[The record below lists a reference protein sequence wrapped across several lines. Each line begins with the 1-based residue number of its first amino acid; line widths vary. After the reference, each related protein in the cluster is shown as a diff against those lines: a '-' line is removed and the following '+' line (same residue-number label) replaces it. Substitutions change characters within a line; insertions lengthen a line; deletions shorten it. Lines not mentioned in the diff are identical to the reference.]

1 VALATLAMI
10 TANGG
15 ITSATAETMTA
26 ASVEYR
32 SITAQDKT
40 NRPMQVA
47 MSAKYQ
53 RLSRRDGC
61 GPAGPFGSVSLPVTS
76 VRCPAARRPKHDMPG
91 RGSRRRGVRALG
103 AGPVMFICMFD
114 EDALLEGLNE
124 QQRQAVTH
132 RGGPLL
138 VLAGAGTGKTRTLVG
153 RAAWLRGGQ
162 GVPASRI
169 LLLTFTRRAASDMLA
184 RAAAWFDG
192 SSERICGGTFHAIA
206 HKIIRQHAESFS
218 LPPQF
223 TILDPGD
230 TVDILDV
237 LRPDHGLAEGGQRAP
252 RAAACA
258 DIYTRCVNTG
268 RPVSEVVTAGFP
280 WCVPFT
286 GQLAGLFRGYTA
298 HKRARHLLDFDD
310 LLLLWQAALADPA
323 AGPVLRSMFDA
334 VLVDEYQDVNAVQAS
349 IVRLLQPDGKQ
360 LTCVGDDAQAI
371 YGFRGASPAHL
382 RQLTADY
389 PGLEIVRLGRNYRS
403 RQGVLDLANVIRS
416 SAPGGLGPAAA
427 GGKASRVVPPQG
439 GSGGMGPPGK
449 EGASSASGLD
459 LTLTGDRG
467 AGMAPLLVRCHDE
480 ATQAR
485 EICARVLDAH
495 EDGAALQDQAVLVRA
510 AHHSDIL
517 EIELSARK
525 IPYVKFGGL
534 RFTDTAHVKDFLA
547 AARTLANP
555 ADDLAWFRLLRLHEG
570 IGPVH
575 ARRVLAALVPGP
587 DGPADGPADGREQ
600 AVEAAPA
607 RSRRALAATF
617 GRLADAAALAAAS
630 EQAPALLAIVD
641 PLIRARY
648 PDAVV
653 RIADLQRLA
662 DVAAA
667 QPSLH
672 DALAEL
678 TLDPPVSASD
688 LAGPPRLDEDYLTIS
703 TIHAAKG
710 LEWPIVHLPQ
720 LVDGAL
726 PSDMALGD
734 PDGLAEEHRLFYVAI
749 TRARD
754 HLYLY
759 APQRL
764 HIHRRGRDDR
774 HGFGQLTR
782 FLDAGALAACD
793 SATAAP
799 LAPALPAVG
808 ALAARVDAAL
818 GSLWDG

>member
-1 VALATLAMI
+1 
-10 TANGG
+10 
-15 ITSATAETMTA
+15 
-26 ASVEYR
+26 
-32 SITAQDKT
+32 
-40 NRPMQVA
+40 
-47 MSAKYQ
+47 
-53 RLSRRDGC
+53 
-61 GPAGPFGSVSLPVTS
+61 
-76 VRCPAARRPKHDMPG
+76 
-91 RGSRRRGVRALG
+91 
-103 AGPVMFICMFD
+103 MFICMFD
-114 EDALLEGLNE
+114 ESAVLDGLNDK
-124 QQRQAVTH
+124 QRRAVTH
-132 RGGPLL
+132 QGGPLL
-138 VLAGAGTGKTRTLVG
+138 VLAGAGTGKTRTLVA
-153 RAAWLRGGQ
+153 RAAWLHGSQ
-162 GVPASRI
+162 GVPANRI

-184 RAAAWFDG
+184 RAAAWFEG
-192 SSERICGGTFHAIA
+192 SFQGPDRICGGTFHAIA

-223 TILDPGD
+223 TILDQGD
-230 TVDILDV
+230 ATDLLDV
-237 LRPDHGLAEGGQRAP
+237 LRPDHGLDGTGQRAP

-268 RPVSEVVTAGFP
+268 RPVSEVVTAGFS
-280 WCVPFT
+280 WCKPFT
-286 GQLAGLFRGYTA
+286 AQLAALFRAYTA
-298 HKRARHLLDFDD
+298 RKRARNLLDFDD

-323 AGPVLRSMFDA
+323 AGPVLRGMFDA

-371 YGFRGASPAHL
+371 YGFRGADPAHL
-382 RQLTADY
+382 RRLTADY
-389 PGLEIVRLGRNYRS
+389 SRLDIVRLDRNYRS
-403 RQGVLDLANVIRS
+403 RQGVLDLANVIRPS
-416 SAPGGLGPAAA
+416 SALPGGA
-427 GGKASRVVPPQG
+427 RG
-439 GSGGMGPPGK
+439 GSGFRPPRS
-449 EGASSASGLD
+449 EQSLD

-467 AGMAPLLVRCHDE
+467 QGMAPLLVRCHDE

-485 EICARVLDAH
+485 EICARVLEAH
-495 EDGAALQDQAVLVRA
+495 EDGAALRDQAVLVRA
-510 AHHSDIL
+510 AHHSDML

-525 IPYVKFGGL
+525 VPYVKFGGL

-547 AARTLANP
+547 AARILVNP
-555 ADDLAWFRLLRLHEG
+555 ADELAWFRLLRLHEG
-570 IGPVH
+570 IGPAH
-575 ARRVLAALVPGP
+575 ARRVLDALDPGGDAGPP
-587 DGPADGPADGREQ
+587 DGWAP
-600 AVEAAPA
+600 AVESAPA
-607 RSRRALAATF
+607 RSRRALAATL
-617 GRLADAAALAAAS
+617 GRLADAAQPEAATRQIAAEQTAAA
-630 EQAPALLAIVD
+630 QATAVLALLD

-648 PDAVV
+648 PDATA
-653 RIADLQRLA
+653 RISDLQRLA
-662 DVAAA
+662 DAAGA

-672 DALAEL
+672 DVLAEL

-710 LEWPIVHLPQ
+710 LEWPIVHLPH

-734 PDGLAEEHRLFYVAI
+734 PGGLAEEHRLFYVAI

-782 FLDAGALAACD
+782 FLDAEALAACE

-799 LAPALPAVG
+799 LAPVLPAVG
-808 ALAARVDAAL
+808 SLATKVDAAL
-818 GSLWDG
+818 GALWDG

>member
-1 VALATLAMI
+1 
-10 TANGG
+10 
-15 ITSATAETMTA
+15 
-26 ASVEYR
+26 
-32 SITAQDKT
+32 
-40 NRPMQVA
+40 
-47 MSAKYQ
+47 
-53 RLSRRDGC
+53 
-61 GPAGPFGSVSLPVTS
+61 
-76 VRCPAARRPKHDMPG
+76 
-91 RGSRRRGVRALG
+91 
-103 AGPVMFICMFD
+103 MFISMFD
-114 EDALLEGLNE
+114 ESDVLDGLNE
-124 QQRQAVTH
+124 QQRRAVTH
-132 RGGPLL
+132 QGGPLL
-138 VLAGAGTGKTRTLVG
+138 VLAGAGTGKTRTLVA
-153 RAAWLRGGQ
+153 RAAWLRGAQ
-162 GVPASRI
+162 GMPADRI

-184 RAAAWFDG
+184 RAAAG

-230 TVDILDV
+230 VADILDV
-237 LRPDHGLAEGGQRAP
+237 LRPDHGLAETGLTGLGQRAP

-268 RPVSEVVTAGFP
+268 RPVSEVVTASFP
-280 WCVPFT
+280 WCAPFT
-286 GQLAGLFRGYTA
+286 GQLAALFRAYTA
-298 HKRARHLLDFDD
+298 RKRARHLLDFDD
-310 LLLLWQAALADPA
+310 LLLLWQAALADPV
-323 AGPVLRSMFDA
+323 AGPVLRGMFDA

-360 LTCVGDDAQAI
+360 LTCVGDDAQSI
-371 YGFRGASPAHL
+371 YGFRGADPAHL
-382 RQLTADY
+382 RQLAGDH
-389 PGLEIVRLGRNYRS
+389 PGLEIVRLDRNYRS
-403 RQGVLDLANVIRS
+403 RQGILDLANLIRP
-416 SAPGGLGPAAA
+416 SAP
-427 GGKASRVVPPQG
+427 
-439 GSGGMGPPGK
+439 
-449 EGASSASGLD
+449 GLD

-467 AGMAPLLVRCHDE
+467 PGQFGEFGLAPLLVRCHDE

-485 EICARVLDAH
+485 EICARVLAAH
-495 EDGAALQDQAVLVRA
+495 EDGAALRDQAVLVRA

-547 AARTLANP
+547 AARILANP

-575 ARRVLAALVPGP
+575 ARRILAAL
-587 DGPADGPADGREQ
+587 DQDAPADGWRQ
-600 AVEAAPA
+600 AIEAAPA
-607 RSRRALAATF
+607 RSRRALAATL
-617 GRLADAAALAAAS
+617 GRLTDAAGDPAGPAAAAS
-630 EQAPALLAIVD
+630 QAGAILVILD

-648 PDAVV
+648 PDAAV
-653 RIADLQRLA
+653 RLTDLQRLA
-662 DVAAA
+662 DAAAA

-678 TLDPPVSASD
+678 TLDPPVSAAD

-710 LEWPIVHLPQ
+710 LEWPIVHLSH

-734 PDGLAEEHRLFYVAI
+734 PGGLAEEHRLFYVAI

-764 HIHRRGRDDR
+764 HYHRRGRDDR

-782 FLDAGALAACD
+782 FLHREALAACD
-793 SATAAP
+793 SVTAAP
-799 LAPALPAVG
+799 LVPALPAVG
-808 ALAARVDAAL
+808 ALTVTVDTAL
-818 GSLWDG
+818 DSLWDG

>member
-1 VALATLAMI
+1 MALATFATI

-15 ITSATAETMTA
+15 IASATIETMTA
-26 ASVEYR
+26 ASVENR
-32 SITAQDKT
+32 SSTAQDKT
-40 NRPMQVA
+40 NMPMQRV

-53 RLSRRDGC
+53 RLSAREGC
-61 GPAGPFGSVSLPVTS
+61 GPAGPFGSMSWPAMSVAVPARPLPQTRPPGWVWAG
-76 VRCPAARRPKHDMPG
+76 AAY
-91 RGSRRRGVRALG
+91 AFAG
-103 AGPVMFICMFD
+103 AGLVMFICMFD
-114 EDALLEGLNE
+114 ESDVLDGLNE
-124 QQRQAVTH
+124 QQRRAVTH
-132 RGGPLL
+132 QGGPLL
-138 VLAGAGTGKTRTLVG
+138 VLAGAGTGKTRTLVA
-153 RAAWLRGGQ
+153 RAAWLRCAQ

-184 RAAAWFDG
+184 RAAAG
-192 SSERICGGTFHAIA
+192 SGDSAERICGGTFHAIA

-230 TVDILDV
+230 VADILDV
-237 LRPDHGLAEGGQRAP
+237 LRPEHGLADTGQRAP

-268 RPVSEVVTAGFP
+268 RPVSEVVTASFP
-280 WCVPFT
+280 WCAPFT
-286 GQLAGLFRGYTA
+286 GQLAGLFRAYTA
-298 HKRARHLLDFDD
+298 RKRARHLLDFDD
-310 LLLLWQAALADPA
+310 LLLLWQAALADPV
-323 AGPVLRSMFDA
+323 AGPVLRGMFDA

-371 YGFRGASPAHL
+371 YGFRGADPAHL
-382 RQLTADY
+382 RQLAADY
-389 PGLEIVRLGRNYRS
+389 SGLEIVRLDRNYRS
-403 RQGVLDLANVIRS
+403 RQDILDLANLIRP
-416 SAPGGLGPAAA
+416 SAP
-427 GGKASRVVPPQG
+427 
-439 GSGGMGPPGK
+439 
-449 EGASSASGLD
+449 GLD

-467 AGMAPLLVRCHDE
+467 AGMTPLLVRCHDE

-485 EICARVLDAH
+485 EICARVLAAH
-495 EDGAALQDQAVLVRA
+495 EDGAALRDQAVLVRA
-510 AHHSDIL
+510 AHHGDIL
-517 EIELSARK
+517 EVELSARK

-547 AARTLANP
+547 AARILANS

-575 ARRVLAALVPGP
+575 ARRVLAALAPGQ
-587 DGPADGPADGREQ
+587 DGPASGWQQSGWQQ
-600 AVEAAPA
+600 AIDAAPA
-607 RSRRALAATF
+607 RSRPALAATL
-617 GRLADAAALAAAS
+617 GRLADAAGD
-630 EQAPALLAIVD
+630 PVGAILVILD
-641 PLIRARY
+641 PLVRARY
-648 PDAVV
+648 PDAAV
-653 RIADLQRLA
+653 RITDLQRLA
-662 DVAAA
+662 DAAAA

-710 LEWPIVHLPQ
+710 LEWPTVHLSH

-734 PDGLAEEHRLFYVAI
+734 PGGLAEEHRLFYVAI

-764 HIHRRGRDDR
+764 HYHRRGRDDR

-782 FLDAGALAACD
+782 FLHPEALAACD
-793 SATAAP
+793 STTAAP
-799 LAPALPAVG
+799 LASALPAVG
-808 ALAARVDAAL
+808 PLTVTVDAAL

>member
-1 VALATLAMI
+1 
-10 TANGG
+10 
-15 ITSATAETMTA
+15 
-26 ASVEYR
+26 
-32 SITAQDKT
+32 
-40 NRPMQVA
+40 
-47 MSAKYQ
+47 
-53 RLSRRDGC
+53 
-61 GPAGPFGSVSLPVTS
+61 
-76 VRCPAARRPKHDMPG
+76 
-91 RGSRRRGVRALG
+91 
-103 AGPVMFICMFD
+103 MFICMFD
-114 EDALLEGLNE
+114 ESIVLDGLNE
-124 QQRQAVTH
+124 QQRRAVTH
-132 RGGPLL
+132 QGGPLL
-138 VLAGAGTGKTRTLVG
+138 VLAGAGTGKTRTLVA
-153 RAAWLRGGQ
+153 RAAWLRGSQ

-184 RAAAWFDG
+184 RAAAGWDG
-192 SSERICGGTFHAIA
+192 SARGSERICGGTFHAIA

-237 LRPDHGLAEGGQRAP
+237 LRPDHGLADTGPPGPGLAGPGPAGTRQRAP

-280 WCVPFT
+280 WCVPFIS
-286 GQLAGLFRGYTA
+286 QLAGLFRAYTA
-298 HKRARHLLDFDD
+298 RKRARHLLDFDD
-310 LLLLWQAALADPA
+310 LLLLWQAALADPV
-323 AGPVLRSMFDA
+323 AGPVLRGMFDA

-371 YGFRGASPAHL
+371 YGFRGADPAHL
-382 RQLTADY
+382 RQLTAEY
-389 PGLEIVRLGRNYRS
+389 PGLDIVRLDRNYRS
-403 RQGVLDLANVIRS
+403 RQGVLDLANVIRP
-416 SAPGGLGPAAA
+416 SAP
-427 GGKASRVVPPQG
+427 
-439 GSGGMGPPGK
+439 
-449 EGASSASGLD
+449 GLD

-467 AGMAPLLVRCHDE
+467 PGMAPLLVRCHDE

-495 EDGAALQDQAVLVRA
+495 EDGAALRDQAVLVRA

-547 AARTLANP
+547 AARILANP
-555 ADDLAWFRLLRLHEG
+555 ADDMAWFRLLRLHEG

-575 ARRVLAALVPGP
+575 ARRVLDALFPGP
-587 DGPADGPADGREQ
+587 GGPADGWEDLADGWAQ

-607 RSRRALAATF
+607 RSRRALAATL
-617 GRLADAAALAAAS
+617 GRLADAARPGTGASRGTGASGTGASGTGAPAMAAAIL
-630 EQAPALLAIVD
+630 ALLD

-648 PDAVV
+648 PDAAV
-653 RIADLQRLA
+653 RITDLQRLA
-662 DVAAA
+662 DAAAA

-710 LEWPIVHLPQ
+710 LEWPVVHLPH

-734 PDGLAEEHRLFYVAI
+734 PGGLAEEHRLFYVAI

-764 HIHRRGRDDR
+764 HYHRRGRDDR

-782 FLDAGALAACD
+782 FLDAEALAACD
-793 SATAAP
+793 SVTAAP
-799 LAPALPAVG
+799 AG
-808 ALAARVDAAL
+808 ARAARGRIPGHEGRRGPRLPLGRLNAL
-818 GSLWDG
+818 SSPPVMLLLRGF

>member
-1 VALATLAMI
+1 
-10 TANGG
+10 
-15 ITSATAETMTA
+15 
-26 ASVEYR
+26 
-32 SITAQDKT
+32 
-40 NRPMQVA
+40 
-47 MSAKYQ
+47 
-53 RLSRRDGC
+53 
-61 GPAGPFGSVSLPVTS
+61 
-76 VRCPAARRPKHDMPG
+76 
-91 RGSRRRGVRALG
+91 
-103 AGPVMFICMFD
+103 MFD
-114 EDALLEGLNE
+114 ESDMLDGLNE
-124 QQRQAVTH
+124 QQRRAVTH
-132 RGGPLL
+132 QDGPLL
-138 VLAGAGTGKTRTLVG
+138 VLAGAGTGKTRTLVA

-162 GVPASRI
+162 GVPANRI

-184 RAAAWFDG
+184 RAAAGCDG
-192 SSERICGGTFHAIA
+192 PDPQIRGPERICGGTFHAIA
-206 HKIIRQHAESFS
+206 HKIIRQNAESFS

-237 LRPDHGLAEGGQRAP
+237 LRPDHGLAETGQRAP

-268 RPVSEVVTAGFP
+268 RPVSEVVTASFP
-280 WCVPFT
+280 WCTPFT
-286 GQLAGLFRGYTA
+286 GQLAGLFRAYTA
-298 HKRARHLLDFDD
+298 RKRARHLLDFDD
-310 LLLLWQAALADPA
+310 LLLLWQAALADPV
-323 AGPVLRSMFDA
+323 AGPVLRGMFDA

-360 LTCVGDDAQAI
+360 LTCVGDDAQSI
-371 YGFRGASPAHL
+371 YGFRGADPAHL

-389 PGLEIVRLGRNYRS
+389 PGLEIVRLNRNYRS
-403 RQGVLDLANVIRS
+403 RQGILDLANLIRP
-416 SAPGGLGPAAA
+416 SAP
-427 GGKASRVVPPQG
+427 
-439 GSGGMGPPGK
+439 
-449 EGASSASGLD
+449 GLD

-467 AGMAPLLVRCHDE
+467 PGQSGESGLAPLLVRCHDE

-495 EDGAALQDQAVLVRA
+495 EDGAALRDQAVLVRA

-547 AARTLANP
+547 AARILANP

-575 ARRVLAALVPGP
+575 ARRVLAALTQ
-587 DGPADGPADGREQ
+587 DGPADGWQ
-600 AVEAAPA
+600 QVVEAAPA
-607 RSRRALAATF
+607 RSRRALADTLR
-617 GRLADAAALAAAS
+617 RLADAAGGPETAPVGTAPVKTAAVQAAAI
-630 EQAPALLAIVD
+630 LVILD

-648 PDAVV
+648 PDAAV
-653 RIADLQRLA
+653 RLTDLQRLA
-662 DVAAA
+662 DTAAT

-710 LEWPIVHLPQ
+710 LEWPIVHLPH

-734 PDGLAEEHRLFYVAI
+734 PGGLAEEHRLFYVAI

-754 HLYLY
+754 QLYLY

-764 HIHRRGRDDR
+764 HYHRRGRDDR

-782 FLDAGALAACD
+782 FLHPGALAACD
-793 SATAAP
+793 SVTAAP
-799 LAPALPAVG
+799 LAPVLPAVG
-808 ALAARVDAAL
+808 SLTVKVDAAL

>member
-1 VALATLAMI
+1 
-10 TANGG
+10 
-15 ITSATAETMTA
+15 
-26 ASVEYR
+26 
-32 SITAQDKT
+32 
-40 NRPMQVA
+40 
-47 MSAKYQ
+47 
-53 RLSRRDGC
+53 
-61 GPAGPFGSVSLPVTS
+61 
-76 VRCPAARRPKHDMPG
+76 
-91 RGSRRRGVRALG
+91 
-103 AGPVMFICMFD
+103 MFICMFD
-114 EDALLEGLNE
+114 ESDLLDGLNE
-124 QQRQAVTH
+124 QQRRAVTH
-132 RGGPLL
+132 HGGPLL
-138 VLAGAGTGKTRTLVG
+138 VLAGAGTGKTRTLVA
-153 RAAWLRGGQ
+153 RAAWLRGAQ
-162 GVPASRI
+162 GVPAGRI

-184 RAAAWFDG
+184 RAAAG
-192 SSERICGGTFHAIA
+192 SGDSAERICGGTFHAIA
-206 HKIIRQHAESFS
+206 HKIIRRHAESFS

-223 TILDPGD
+223 TIVDPGD
-230 TVDILDV
+230 VVDIMDV
-237 LRPDHGLAEGGQRAP
+237 LRPEVGLADAGQRAP

-268 RPVSEVVTAGFP
+268 RPVSEVVTGSFP
-280 WCVPFT
+280 WCAPFT
-286 GQLAGLFRGYTA
+286 GQLAGLFRAYTA
-298 HKRARHLLDFDD
+298 RKRARHLLDFDD
-310 LLLLWQAALADPA
+310 LLLLWQAALADPV
-323 AGPVLRSMFDA
+323 AGPVLRGMFDA

-371 YGFRGASPAHL
+371 YGFRGADPAHL

-389 PGLEIVRLGRNYRS
+389 PGLEIVRLDRNYRS
-403 RQGVLDLANVIRS
+403 RQGVLDLANLIRP
-416 SAPGGLGPAAA
+416 SAP
-427 GGKASRVVPPQG
+427 
-439 GSGGMGPPGK
+439 
-449 EGASSASGLD
+449 GLD

-467 AGMAPLLVRCHDE
+467 PGMAPLLVRCHDE

-485 EICARVLDAH
+485 EICARVLAAH
-495 EDGAALQDQAVLVRA
+495 EDGAALRDQAVLVRA
-510 AHHSDIL
+510 AHHSDLL

-547 AARTLANP
+547 AARILANP

-575 ARRVLAALVPGP
+575 ARRILAALTP
-587 DGPADGPADGREQ
+587 DDGWQQ
-600 AVEAAPA
+600 AIEAAPA
-607 RSRRALAATF
+607 RSRRALAATL
-617 GRLADAAALAAAS
+617 GHLADAASQESAAQAAAG
-630 EQAPALLAIVD
+630 QAAAILVILD

-648 PDAVV
+648 PDATV
-653 RIADLQRLA
+653 RITDLQRLA
-662 DVAAA
+662 DAAAA

-678 TLDPPVSASD
+678 TLDPPVSAAD

-703 TIHAAKG
+703 TIHAGKG
-710 LEWPIVHLPQ
+710 LEWPIVHLPH

-734 PDGLAEEHRLFYVAI
+734 PAGLAEEHRLFYVAI

-764 HIHRRGRDDR
+764 HYHRRGRDDR

-782 FLDAGALAACD
+782 FLHPEALAACD
-793 SATAAP
+793 SVTAAP
-799 LAPALPAVG
+799 LAPVLPTVG
-808 ALAARVDAAL
+808 SLATRVDAAL

>member
-1 VALATLAMI
+1 
-10 TANGG
+10 
-15 ITSATAETMTA
+15 
-26 ASVEYR
+26 
-32 SITAQDKT
+32 
-40 NRPMQVA
+40 
-47 MSAKYQ
+47 
-53 RLSRRDGC
+53 
-61 GPAGPFGSVSLPVTS
+61 
-76 VRCPAARRPKHDMPG
+76 
-91 RGSRRRGVRALG
+91 
-103 AGPVMFICMFD
+103 MFICMFD
-114 EDALLEGLNE
+114 ESAVLDGLNDK
-124 QQRQAVTH
+124 QRRAVTH
-132 RGGPLL
+132 QGGPLL
-138 VLAGAGTGKTRTLVG
+138 VLAGAGTGKTRTLVA
-153 RAAWLRGGQ
+153 RAAWLRGSQ

-192 SSERICGGTFHAIA
+192 SFKGAERICGGTFHAIA

-223 TILDPGD
+223 TILDQGD
-230 TVDILDV
+230 ATDLLDV
-237 LRPDHGLAEGGQRAP
+237 LRPDHGLDHTGQRAP
-252 RAAACA
+252 RAAVCA

-268 RPVSEVVTAGFP
+268 RPVSEVVTASFP

-286 GQLAGLFRGYTA
+286 GQLAGLFRAYTA
-298 HKRARHLLDFDD
+298 RKRAGNLLDFDD
-310 LLLLWQAALADPA
+310 LLLLWQAALADPV
-323 AGPVLRSMFDA
+323 AGPVLRGMFDA

-371 YGFRGASPAHL
+371 YGFRGADPAHL

-389 PGLEIVRLGRNYRS
+389 PGLDVVRLDRNYRS
-403 RQGVLDLANVIRS
+403 RQGVLDLANLIRP
-416 SAPGGLGPAAA
+416 SAP
-427 GGKASRVVPPQG
+427 
-439 GSGGMGPPGK
+439 
-449 EGASSASGLD
+449 GLD

-467 AGMAPLLVRCHDE
+467 TGMAPLLVRCHDE

-485 EICARVLDAH
+485 EICARVLETH
-495 EDGAALQDQAVLVRA
+495 EDGAALRDQAVLVRA

-517 EIELSARK
+517 EIELSTRK

-547 AARTLANP
+547 AARILANP
-555 ADDLAWFRLLRLHEG
+555 ADELAWFRLLRLHEG
-570 IGPVH
+570 IGPAH
-575 ARRVLAALVPGP
+575 ARRILDALAPAP
-587 DGPADGPADGREQ
+587 DSWER
-600 AVEAAPA
+600 AVETAPA
-607 RSRRALAATF
+607 RSRRALAATL
-617 GRLADAAALAAAS
+617 GRLADAARQTAARQAAA
-630 EQAPALLAIVD
+630 EQAAAVLALLD
-641 PLIRARY
+641 PLVRARY
-648 PDAVV
+648 PDAAV
-653 RIADLQRLA
+653 RLTDLQRLA
-662 DVAAA
+662 DAAAA

-710 LEWPIVHLPQ
+710 LEWPIVHLPH

-734 PDGLAEEHRLFYVAI
+734 PGGLAEEHRLFYVAV

-764 HIHRRGRDDR
+764 HYHRRGRDDR

-793 SATAAP
+793 SVTAAP
-799 LAPALPAVG
+799 LAPVLPAVG
-808 ALAARVDAAL
+808 SLATKVDTAL
-818 GSLWDG
+818 GALWDG